1 MVKSE
6 NFPLGSRKRWEGMLF
21 PLLFS
26 IVLEDLVTAS
36 RPPKRKWG
44 IQIGKEEV
52 KLPLFADDIILYL
65 ENSKDSTN
73 KLLKLINEF
82 SEVSGYKIYIQ
93 KSVAFLYIK
102 NELSETGIKQTISY
116 CIKKKKKG

>member
-1 MVKSE
+1 
-6 NFPLGSRKRWEGMLF
+6 MLF

-52 KLPLFADDIILYL
+52 KLPLFEDDIILYL

-102 NELSETGIKQTISY
+102 NELSETGIKKTISY